1 MARVTQEEVKAI
13 FPCPASADLTPFI
26 DSAHIVVE
34 NTLGDEGLSEDL
46 LKEIERWLSAHFASA
61 RYSVNSKEK
70 VGDVDV
76 TKQGKWGMGLDSTD
90 YGQKVKLL
98 DPTGLLD
105 ELDDNKKPI
114 LFEVIG

>member
-1 MARVTQEEVKAI
+1 MARVTEDEVKAI
-13 FPCPASADLTPFI
+13 FPYPDNADLTPFI
-26 DSAHIVVE
+26 DSAHLVVE
-34 NTLGDEGLSEDL
+34 GTLGSEGLSEDL

-98 DPTGLLD
+98 DPTGKLD
-105 ELDDNKKPI
+105 ELDDIKKQI
-114 LFEVIG
+114 YFEVI